1 MSPDTR
7 RTAEDGGSKPGA
19 GTDDRQGTPASSPDL
34 EAALRVG
41 TPTPARAGG
50 RGFQPPASA
59 VWPVVAI
66 ALLLVI
72 AWWAAF
78 SLTGILWWGAPD
90 DQGQRLA
97 PPDPPQIQA
106 AEADWISLD
115 LYRRAQPRWQP

>member
-19 GTDDRQGTPASSPDL
+19 GTDDRQGTPAS
-34 EAALRVG
+34 
-41 TPTPARAGG
+41 
-50 RGFQPPASA
+50 A
-59 VWPVVAI
+59 VRPVVAI
-66 ALLLVI
+66 ALVLVI

-78 SLTGILWWGAPD
+78 SVTGILWWGAPD

-115 LYRRAQPRWQP
+115 LYQRAQPRWQP